1 MGIKKI
7 LTKDLSTEAKIKAA
21 AKKLFTQKGFSATK
35 TRDIAQEA
43 GINLALLNYYFRSK
57 DKLFEIVMRENV
69 LLFLSG
75 MLESMQHSE
84 HLNLEQKLEILID
97 RYIDMLIANPDLPF
111 FILSISRTNALE
123 GEKSDDPLLNGM
135 KRLRAFFFK
144 EIMENIQA
152 GKIQAI
158 HPLHFMANMMSL
170 IVFPFAASSLL
181 KTRTGISDKEFE
193 QLMLER
199 KKLIPVW
206 LKAMFTAPLSSP
218 ENKSS

>member
-21 AKKLFTQKGFSATK
+21 AKKLFTQKGFAATK

-69 LLFLSG
+69 LLFLGG

-84 HLNLEQKLEILID
+84 HLHLEQKLEILID
-97 RYIDMLIANPDLPF
+97 RYIDMLIANPDLPI
-111 FILSISRTNALE
+111 FILSISRTNGLE
-123 GEKSDDPLLNGM
+123 LEKSDDPLLNGM

>member
-7 LTKDLSTEAKIKAA
+7 LSKDLSTEAKIKAA
-21 AKKLFTQKGFSATK
+21 AKKLFTQKGLAATR

-84 HLNLEQKLEILID
+84 HLNLEQKLELLID

-111 FILSISRTNALE
+111 FILSISRTNGLE
-123 GEKSDDPLLNGM
+123 LDKGDDPLLNGM
-135 KRLRAFFFK
+135 KGTACLFLQRDP
-144 EIMENIQA
+144 
-152 GKIQAI
+152 GKHTVGKNSGCPSAA
-158 HPLHFMANMMSL
+158 LHGQPY
-170 IVFPFAASSLL
+170 V
-181 KTRTGISDKEFE
+181 TDCISIRC
-193 QLMLER
+193 QLVAEGTDR
-199 KKLIPVW
+199 HQ
-206 LKAMFTAPLSSP
+206 
-218 ENKSS
+218 

>member
-84 HLNLEQKLEILID
+84 HLSLEQKLEILID

-135 KRLRAFFFK
+135 KQLRAYFFK